1 MARRDGNEIAEK
13 LSRIFTPQRLQQLK
27 FASVV
32 TIMVSLCGIFLWYLF
47 APKPAPQ
54 QAGMDGYNVTIPEAT
69 VKPAETDKRKVYEQE
84 RYEQQRRE
92 KLQSLGDVT
101 DDRLPVTGEMADA
114 TAPAAPT
121 AIGESDAA
129 YRRIS
134 GEMVGFYTPPRN
146 DAEVEALKEQVA
158 ALQSQLDAERR
169 QPDPLALAEEQY
181 KLARKY
187 LGGGTA
193 VDEEAVEQAKQRRDS
208 RLSVMRP
215 VREGE
220 VERRCRP
227 PDHQYDERSLD
238 TRPAGG
244 FHRRAQPRI
253 PDSRGAYGRKRRSD
267 REGLRR
273 RNAGNPCR
281 KHGAAAAS
289 GGCAYRRYGDSPQH
303 PVIRSC
309 DNLRD
314 AAASR
319 RIVRRIRRAHLRSRS
334 LGIRSRRTA
343 GAQRSELPRTHGPQG
358 CAGFRRADSRHE
370 RQRHP
375 FGRAA
380 GVVRAGARRIAG
392 VVAICRRETPR
403 GEDHPQS
410 QPSAII
416 DFQTAVKMKR
426 DLIYLTLIAA
436 LMTAAQ
442 VTAQTAPEAPAEIR
456 PLRIEAGFSKT
467 VHILFPSPVTY
478 IDIGSMDI
486 IAGKADGA
494 GNVVRVKA
502 AVRNFTT
509 ETNLTVITEDGG
521 FFTFDVHYAENPAVS
536 TVNISAPKQPAV
548 ENGST
553 QPEPA
558 SAEGRVLLQ
567 EVGREK
573 PATVKRVLSDIY
585 RQSRIDVKGVRTK
598 KYGIGV
604 EVLGIYVHNDVIY
617 IHTMISNET
626 NISFEVDARQF
637 IVADRKLAKRTAQ
650 QQTPLEILR
659 VCNDPT
665 VVRGHQRQRTVFA
678 LQKFTIPDDKVLLLE
693 IIERNGARHQT
704 VEIPAK
710 ELLDA
715 KLL

>member
-1 MARRDGNEIAEK
+1 
-13 LSRIFTPQRLQQLK
+13 
-27 FASVV
+27 
-32 TIMVSLCGIFLWYLF
+32 
-47 APKPAPQ
+47 
-54 QAGMDGYNVTIPEAT
+54 
-69 VKPAETDKRKVYEQE
+69 
-84 RYEQQRRE
+84 
-92 KLQSLGDVT
+92 
-101 DDRLPVTGEMADA
+101 
-114 TAPAAPT
+114 
-121 AIGESDAA
+121 
-129 YRRIS
+129 
-134 GEMVGFYTPPRN
+134 
-146 DAEVEALKEQVA
+146 
-158 ALQSQLDAERR
+158 
-169 QPDPLALAEEQY
+169 
-181 KLARKY
+181 
-187 LGGGTA
+187 
-193 VDEEAVEQAKQRRDS
+193 
-208 RLSVMRP
+208 
-215 VREGE
+215 
-220 VERRCRP
+220 
-227 PDHQYDERSLD
+227 
-238 TRPAGG
+238 
-244 FHRRAQPRI
+244 
-253 PDSRGAYGRKRRSD
+253 
-267 REGLRR
+267 
-273 RNAGNPCR
+273 
-281 KHGAAAAS
+281 
-289 GGCAYRRYGDSPQH
+289 
-303 PVIRSC
+303 
-309 DNLRD
+309 
-314 AAASR
+314 
-319 RIVRRIRRAHLRSRS
+319 
-334 LGIRSRRTA
+334 
-343 GAQRSELPRTHGPQG
+343 
-358 CAGFRRADSRHE
+358 
-370 RQRHP
+370 
-375 FGRAA
+375 
-380 GVVRAGARRIAG
+380 
-392 VVAICRRETPR
+392 
-403 GEDHPQS
+403 
-410 QPSAII
+410 
-416 DFQTAVKMKR
+416 MKR

-436 LMTAAQ
+436 LMAAAQ

-521 FFTFDVHYAENPAVS
+521 FFSFDVHYAENPAVS
-536 TVNISAPKQPAV
+536 TIDISALKQPAV
-548 ENGST
+548 ESGSS

-573 PATVKRVLSDIY
+573 PATVKRVLGDIY
-585 RQSRIDVKGVRTK
+585 RQNRMDVKGICTK
-598 KYGIGV
+598 KYGIEV

>member
-1 MARRDGNEIAEK
+1 
-13 LSRIFTPQRLQQLK
+13 
-27 FASVV
+27 
-32 TIMVSLCGIFLWYLF
+32 
-47 APKPAPQ
+47 
-54 QAGMDGYNVTIPEAT
+54 
-69 VKPAETDKRKVYEQE
+69 
-84 RYEQQRRE
+84 
-92 KLQSLGDVT
+92 
-101 DDRLPVTGEMADA
+101 
-114 TAPAAPT
+114 
-121 AIGESDAA
+121 
-129 YRRIS
+129 
-134 GEMVGFYTPPRN
+134 
-146 DAEVEALKEQVA
+146 
-158 ALQSQLDAERR
+158 
-169 QPDPLALAEEQY
+169 
-181 KLARKY
+181 
-187 LGGGTA
+187 
-193 VDEEAVEQAKQRRDS
+193 
-208 RLSVMRP
+208 
-215 VREGE
+215 
-220 VERRCRP
+220 
-227 PDHQYDERSLD
+227 
-238 TRPAGG
+238 
-244 FHRRAQPRI
+244 
-253 PDSRGAYGRKRRSD
+253 
-267 REGLRR
+267 
-273 RNAGNPCR
+273 
-281 KHGAAAAS
+281 
-289 GGCAYRRYGDSPQH
+289 
-303 PVIRSC
+303 
-309 DNLRD
+309 
-314 AAASR
+314 
-319 RIVRRIRRAHLRSRS
+319 
-334 LGIRSRRTA
+334 
-343 GAQRSELPRTHGPQG
+343 
-358 CAGFRRADSRHE
+358 
-370 RQRHP
+370 
-375 FGRAA
+375 
-380 GVVRAGARRIAG
+380 
-392 VVAICRRETPR
+392 
-403 GEDHPQS
+403 
-410 QPSAII
+410 
-416 DFQTAVKMKR
+416 MKR

-558 SAEGRVLLQ
+558 SAEGRGLLQ

>member
-1 MARRDGNEIAEK
+1 
-13 LSRIFTPQRLQQLK
+13 
-27 FASVV
+27 
-32 TIMVSLCGIFLWYLF
+32 
-47 APKPAPQ
+47 
-54 QAGMDGYNVTIPEAT
+54 
-69 VKPAETDKRKVYEQE
+69 
-84 RYEQQRRE
+84 
-92 KLQSLGDVT
+92 
-101 DDRLPVTGEMADA
+101 
-114 TAPAAPT
+114 
-121 AIGESDAA
+121 
-129 YRRIS
+129 
-134 GEMVGFYTPPRN
+134 
-146 DAEVEALKEQVA
+146 
-158 ALQSQLDAERR
+158 
-169 QPDPLALAEEQY
+169 
-181 KLARKY
+181 
-187 LGGGTA
+187 
-193 VDEEAVEQAKQRRDS
+193 
-208 RLSVMRP
+208 
-215 VREGE
+215 
-220 VERRCRP
+220 
-227 PDHQYDERSLD
+227 
-238 TRPAGG
+238 
-244 FHRRAQPRI
+244 
-253 PDSRGAYGRKRRSD
+253 
-267 REGLRR
+267 
-273 RNAGNPCR
+273 
-281 KHGAAAAS
+281 
-289 GGCAYRRYGDSPQH
+289 
-303 PVIRSC
+303 
-309 DNLRD
+309 
-314 AAASR
+314 
-319 RIVRRIRRAHLRSRS
+319 
-334 LGIRSRRTA
+334 
-343 GAQRSELPRTHGPQG
+343 
-358 CAGFRRADSRHE
+358 
-370 RQRHP
+370 
-375 FGRAA
+375 
-380 GVVRAGARRIAG
+380 
-392 VVAICRRETPR
+392 
-403 GEDHPQS
+403 
-410 QPSAII
+410 
-416 DFQTAVKMKR
+416 MKR

-436 LMTAAQ
+436 LMAAAQ

-521 FFTFDVHYAENPAVS
+521 FFSFDVHYAENPAVS
-536 TVNISAPKQPAV
+536 TIDISALKQPAV

-573 PATVKRVLSDIY
+573 PATVKRVLGDIY
-585 RQSRIDVKGVRTK
+585 RQNRIDVKGIRTK

-617 IHTMISNET
+617 IHTMVSNET

-650 QQTPLEILR
+650 QQTSLEILR

>member
-1 MARRDGNEIAEK
+1 
-13 LSRIFTPQRLQQLK
+13 
-27 FASVV
+27 
-32 TIMVSLCGIFLWYLF
+32 
-47 APKPAPQ
+47 
-54 QAGMDGYNVTIPEAT
+54 
-69 VKPAETDKRKVYEQE
+69 
-84 RYEQQRRE
+84 
-92 KLQSLGDVT
+92 
-101 DDRLPVTGEMADA
+101 
-114 TAPAAPT
+114 
-121 AIGESDAA
+121 
-129 YRRIS
+129 
-134 GEMVGFYTPPRN
+134 
-146 DAEVEALKEQVA
+146 
-158 ALQSQLDAERR
+158 
-169 QPDPLALAEEQY
+169 
-181 KLARKY
+181 
-187 LGGGTA
+187 
-193 VDEEAVEQAKQRRDS
+193 
-208 RLSVMRP
+208 
-215 VREGE
+215 
-220 VERRCRP
+220 
-227 PDHQYDERSLD
+227 
-238 TRPAGG
+238 
-244 FHRRAQPRI
+244 
-253 PDSRGAYGRKRRSD
+253 
-267 REGLRR
+267 
-273 RNAGNPCR
+273 
-281 KHGAAAAS
+281 
-289 GGCAYRRYGDSPQH
+289 
-303 PVIRSC
+303 
-309 DNLRD
+309 
-314 AAASR
+314 
-319 RIVRRIRRAHLRSRS
+319 
-334 LGIRSRRTA
+334 
-343 GAQRSELPRTHGPQG
+343 
-358 CAGFRRADSRHE
+358 
-370 RQRHP
+370 
-375 FGRAA
+375 
-380 GVVRAGARRIAG
+380 
-392 VVAICRRETPR
+392 
-403 GEDHPQS
+403 
-410 QPSAII
+410 
-416 DFQTAVKMKR
+416 MKR
-426 DLIYLTLIAA
+426 DLIYLTLITA

-521 FFTFDVHYAENPAVS
+521 FFSFDVHYAENPAVS
-536 TVNISAPKQPAV
+536 TIDISALKQPAV

-573 PATVKRVLSDIY
+573 PATVKRVLGDIY
-585 RQSRIDVKGVRTK
+585 RQNRIDVKGIRTK

-650 QQTPLEILR
+650 QQTSLEILR